1 MNKHTRLTKIATVAL
16 ALILLVSCLPVMS
29 VFAAESG
36 NPTTVATKTE
46 LPADFTWLIVIA
58 AILAILIA
66 IMLVILLKTSKKKQR
81 IQRAQQ

>member
-36 NPTTVATKTE
+36 NPTTVATKTD